1 MLRCFKLY
9 NMFKYILKQWKVFH
23 VHADWLLKL
32 WITFAIHLRATR
44 MELGPGNVVIFSG
57 IN

>member
-1 MLRCFKLY
+1 
-9 NMFKYILKQWKVFH
+9 MFKYIRKQWKVLH

-32 WITFAIHLRATR
+32 WITFAIHLQATR
-44 MELGPGNVVIFSG
+44 MELGPGNVVIFAG